1 MRLLGVL
8 LLILAVLAIAYFG
21 PGGTLG
27 SVLYAAHP
35 PLLNTLQA
43 GIQRNVS
50 PGLWNNLILP
60 ILLTPAWLPP
70 LLAGVVFFLVGVGSA
85 RRG

>member
-1 MRLLGVL
+1 MRLVGVL
-8 LLILAVLAIAYFG
+8 LLSLAILAIATFG

-27 SVLYAAHP
+27 GVLYAAYP

-50 PGLWNNLILP
+50 PGLWNYIVLP
-60 ILLTPAWLPP
+60 LLLTPAWLPP
-70 LLAGVVFFLVGVGSA
+70 LLTGVLCLLVGVGSA

>member
-1 MRLLGVL
+1 MRLIGAL
-8 LLILAVLAIAYFG
+8 LLILAILAIASYG

-27 SVLYAAHP
+27 AVLYSAHP

-50 PGLWNNLILP
+50 PGLWNNVVLP
-60 ILLTPAWLPP
+60 VLLTPAWLPP
-70 LLAGVVFFLVGVGSA
+70 LLAGMVCFLVGVGSA